1 MNKASKQLV
10 VINKDTFFV
19 WLLLIKLAL
28 PVIGTKIML
37 HRQRLSISFEHTGRR
52 ERRENIE
59 TKQKKSSKR
68 HLQYWLFS
76 TSSFSF
82 FFRLTCCQ
90 FMLVDV

>member
-1 MNKASKQLV
+1 MNKAGNKQLV

-28 PVIGTKIML
+28 PVIGTKIIM

-59 TKQKKSSKR
+59 TEQKKVQSAI
-68 HLQYWLFS
+68 YS
-76 TSSFSF
+76 TGYFLPLLSL
-82 FFRLTCCQ
+82 FFRLTC
-90 FMLVDV
+90 